1 MIRPEAVPRAPEVR
15 TMTRSLALDGPGR
28 AWPEVRSIP
37 GAADRD
43 EERERE
49 RSRRRSADA
58 RLALRAR
65 SGDEDAFRELVEKY
79 QRKVY
84 WIAYDVLLDGEEAR
98 DVAQETFIRVHG
110 ALDSFDPSRDFL
122 NWLYRIAR
130 NLAIDA
136 FRRRRRRAV
145 PVEDLTALPEGSED
159 LPPVPGEQ
167 RERVAA
173 VLAELPV
180 EYRLALTLRE
190 FHGLSP
196 REIASLTD
204 CTYPTARWRLHRA
217 RALFR
222 THWERRYGT
231 HSTEETP

>member
-1 MIRPEAVPRAPEVR
+1 
-15 TMTRSLALDGPGR
+15 MTRSLALDGPGH

-37 GAADRD
+37 GATDRD
-43 EERERE
+43 DERERE
-49 RSRRRSADA
+49 RSKRRSADA

-65 SGDEDAFRELVEKY
+65 GGDEDAFRELVEKY
-79 QRKVY
+79 QKKVY
-84 WIAYDVLLDGEEAR
+84 WIAYDVLLDAEEAR

-110 ALDSFDPSRDFL
+110 ALGTFDPTRDFL

-136 FRRRRRRAV
+136 FRRRRRRAL
-145 PVEDLTALPEGSED
+145 PVEDLTALPEGEEE
-159 LPPVPGEQ
+159 LPAVPGDD

-173 VLAELPV
+173 ILAELPV

-222 THWERRYGT
+222 KHWERRFGP
-231 HSTEETP
+231 HATEERS

>member
-1 MIRPEAVPRAPEVR
+1 
-15 TMTRSLALDGPGR
+15 MTRSLAIDGPGR

-37 GAADRD
+37 GAADRAD
-43 EERERE
+43 DREGE
-49 RSRRRSADA
+49 RSRRRAADA

-65 SGDEDAFRELVEKY
+65 GGDDEAFRELVEKY
-79 QRKVY
+79 QKKVY

-98 DVAQETFIRVHG
+98 DVAQETFVRVHG
-110 ALDSFDPSRDFL
+110 ALASFDPERDFL

-136 FRRRRRRAV
+136 FRRRRRRAL
-145 PVEDLTALPEGSED
+145 PVEDLTALPEEFEANSAG
-159 LPPVPGEQ
+159 PGEM
-167 RERVAA
+167 RERVAG

-222 THWERRYGT
+222 KEWERRYGT
-231 HSTEETP
+231 HGNEETP

>member
-1 MIRPEAVPRAPEVR
+1 
-15 TMTRSLALDGPGR
+15 MTRSLALDGPR
-28 AWPEVRSIP
+28 PAWPEVRSIP
-37 GAADRD
+37 GATG
-43 EERERE
+43 REGDLAREQE
-49 RSRRRSADA
+49 RSRRRAVDA
-58 RLALRAR
+58 RLAVSAR
-65 SGDEDAFRELVEKY
+65 GGDEDAFRELVEKY
-79 QRKVY
+79 QKKVY
-84 WIAYDVLLDGEEAR
+84 WIAYDVLLDAEEAR

-110 ALDSFDPSRDFL
+110 ALGSFDPTRDFL

-136 FRRRRRRAV
+136 FRRRRRRAL
-145 PVEDLTALPEGSED
+145 PVEDLTSLPEETEE
-159 LPPVPGEQ
+159 LPEAPGDM
-167 RERVAA
+167 RERVAS

-196 REIASLTD
+196 RDIAALTD

-222 THWERRYGT
+222 KQWERQYGT
-231 HSTEETP
+231 HATEENL

>member
-1 MIRPEAVPRAPEVR
+1 MPRAPQPDAIAIPWQA
-15 TMTRSLALDGPGR
+15 TGALEGP
-28 AWPEVRSIP
+28 AES
-37 GAADRD
+37 D
-43 EERERE
+43 RER
-49 RSRRRSADA
+49 RRAEDA
-58 RLALRAR
+58 RLVLRTR
-65 SGDEDAFRELVEKY
+65 NGDEDAFRRLVERY

-84 WIAYDVLLDGEEAR
+84 WIAYDILLDGEEAR
-98 DVAQETFIRVHG
+98 DVAQETFLRVHG
-110 ALDSFDPSRDFL
+110 ALASFDATRDFL
-122 NWLYRIAR
+122 NWIYRITR

-145 PVEDLTALPEGSED
+145 PVEDLTALPETGDGEGGHGGESPLGGQD
-159 LPPVPGEQ
+159 L

-190 FHGLSP
+190 FHNLAP
-196 REIASLTD
+196 REIAALTD

-222 THWERRYGT
+222 KAWEQRFGT
-231 HSTEETP
+231 AGEEDSE